1 MDFTAYIILIFIPL
15 ISIYDFYQLKKLKI
29 KATKCLW
36 NAVLTLVLSFIAFVF
51 LSILLSMPFGENYY
65 DHDIFNILALILIL
79 IFNYY
84 RIKGRKISKGKVTR
98 DEKSGFNNI
107 IIGVIILFSICL
119 FLSLTYVSIKSSF
132 ILWDKTLSHITFEN
146 YGLGGT
152 AIVIINNIL
161 FSIFG
166 PIANK
171 VASICLFL
179 LGIFA
184 FSIFG
189 MTGYAFLQNT
199 FFKKTKSLKN
209 NK

>member
-1 MDFTAYIILIFIPL
+1 MDLTGYIILIFVTL
-15 ISIYDFYQLKKLKI
+15 ISIYDFHQLKKLKI
-29 KATKCLW
+29 KVSKCLW
-36 NAVLTLVLSFIAFVF
+36 SAVLTFVLSVF
-51 LSILLSMPFGENYY
+51 AAGLLSALLSMPFGNALFKDEVYL
-65 DHDIFNILALILIL
+65 ILALILIL

-107 IIGVIILFSICL
+107 ITGVIILFYICL
-119 FLSLTYVSIKSSF
+119 FSSLTYVSIKYSF
-132 ILWDKTLSHITFEN
+132 VLWDKTLSLIEFGN

-161 FSIFG
+161 VSIFG
-166 PIANK
+166 TIANK

-184 FSIFG
+184 LAIFSI
-189 MTGYAFLQNT
+189 TGYSFLQNT
-199 FFKKTKSLKN
+199 IFKKRKK
-209 NK
+209 

>member
-1 MDFTAYIILIFIPL
+1 MDLTGYIILIFVTL

-29 KATKCLW
+29 KISKCLW
-36 NAVLTLVLSFIAFVF
+36 SAALTLVLSFFATAF
-51 LSILLSMPFGENYY
+51 LSVLLSMPFGENYY
-65 DHDIFNILALILIL
+65 EHDVFIIFALILVL
-79 IFNYY
+79 VFNYY

-107 IIGVIILFSICL
+107 ITGVIILFYICL
-119 FLSLTYVSIKSSF
+119 FSSLTYVSIKYSF
-132 ILWDKTLSHITFEN
+132 VLWDKTLSLIEFGN

-161 FSIFG
+161 VSIFG

-184 FSIFG
+184 LAIFCI
-189 MTGYAFLQNT
+189 TRYSFLQNT
-199 FFKKTKSLKN
+199 IFKKRKK
-209 NK
+209 

>member
-1 MDFTAYIILIFIPL
+1 MDLTGYIILIFVTL

-29 KATKCLW
+29 KVFKCLW
-36 NAVLTLVLSFIAFVF
+36 SAALTFVLSIFAAGL
-51 LSILLSMPFGENYY
+51 LSALLSMPFGNALFKDEVYL
-65 DHDIFNILALILIL
+65 ILALILIL

-107 IIGVIILFSICL
+107 IIGVISLFFVCL

-199 FFKKTKSLKN
+199 FFKKTKLLK
-209 NK
+209 KK

>member
-1 MDFTAYIILIFIPL
+1 MDLTGYIILIFVTL

-29 KATKCLW
+29 KVSKCLW
-36 NAVLTLVLSFIAFVF
+36 SAALTFVLTIFAAGLLSA
-51 LSILLSMPFGENYY
+51 LLSMPFGNALFKDEVYL
-65 DHDIFNILALILIL
+65 ILALILIL

-107 IIGVIILFSICL
+107 IIGVISLFFVCL

-184 FSIFG
+184 LAIFCI
-189 MTGYAFLQNT
+189 TGYSLLQNT
-199 FFKKTKSLKN
+199 IFKKRKK
-209 NK
+209 

>member
-1 MDFTAYIILIFIPL
+1 MDLTGYIILIFVTL

-29 KATKCLW
+29 KISKCLW
-36 NAVLTLVLSFIAFVF
+36 SAALTLVLSFFATAF
-51 LSILLSMPFGENYY
+51 LSVLLSMPFGENYY
-65 DHDIFNILALILIL
+65 EHDVFIIFALILVL
-79 IFNYY
+79 VFNYY

-107 IIGVIILFSICL
+107 ITGVIILFYICL
-119 FLSLTYVSIKSSF
+119 FSSLTYVSIKYSF
-132 ILWDKTLSHITFEN
+132 VLWDKTLSLIEFGN

-161 FSIFG
+161 VSIFG

-179 LGIFA
+179 LGMFALAIFC
-184 FSIFG
+184 I
-189 MTGYAFLQNT
+189 TGYSFLQNT
-199 FFKKTKSLKN
+199 IFKKRKK
-209 NK
+209 

>member
-1 MDFTAYIILIFIPL
+1 MDLTGYIILIFVTL

-29 KATKCLW
+29 KVSKCLW
-36 NAVLTLVLSFIAFVF
+36 SAALTFVLTIFAAGLLSA
-51 LSILLSMPFGENYY
+51 LPSMPFGNALFKDEVYL
-65 DHDIFNILALILIL
+65 ILALILIL

-107 IIGVIILFSICL
+107 IIGVISLFFVCL

-184 FSIFG
+184 LAIFCI
-189 MTGYAFLQNT
+189 TGYSFLQNT
-199 FFKKTKSLKN
+199 IFKKRKK
-209 NK
+209 

>member
-1 MDFTAYIILIFIPL
+1 MDLTGYIILIFVTL

-29 KATKCLW
+29 KVSKCLW
-36 NAVLTLVLSFIAFVF
+36 SAALTFVLTIFAAGLLSA
-51 LSILLSMPFGENYY
+51 LLSMPFGNALFKDEVYL
-65 DHDIFNILALILIL
+65 ILALILIL

-107 IIGVIILFSICL
+107 IIGVISLFFVCL

-184 FSIFG
+184 LAIFCI
-189 MTGYAFLQNT
+189 TGYSFLQNPI
-199 FFKKTKSLKN
+199 FKKRKK
-209 NK
+209 

>member
-1 MDFTAYIILIFIPL
+1 MDLTGYIILTSL
-15 ISIYDFYQLKKLKI
+15 IILSIYNFYQLKKLKI
-29 KATKCLW
+29 KITKCLW
-36 NAVLTLVLSFIAFVF
+36 SAVLTLVLSFYATTF
-51 LSILLSMPFGENYY
+51 LSVLLSMPFGENDYE
-65 DHDIFNILALILIL
+65 HDIFIIFALILIL

-107 IIGVIILFSICL
+107 IITILGL
-119 FLSLTYVSIKSSF
+119 FCISFFLWFIYNCIGGSF
-132 ILWDKTLSHITFEN
+132 ILWDKALSPITFGN

-166 PIANK
+166 SIANK

-184 FSIFG
+184 LSIFG
-189 MTGYAFLQNT
+189 MTGYAFLQDT
-199 FFKKTKSLKN
+199 IFKKRRR
-209 NK
+209 

>member
-1 MDFTAYIILIFIPL
+1 MDLTGYIILIFVTL

-29 KATKCLW
+29 KVSKCLW
-36 NAVLTLVLSFIAFVF
+36 SAALTFVLTIFAAGLLSA
-51 LSILLSMPFGENYY
+51 LLSMPFGNALFKDEVYL
-65 DHDIFNILALILIL
+65 ILALILIL

-107 IIGVIILFSICL
+107 ITGVIILFYICL
-119 FLSLTYVSIKSSF
+119 FSSLTYVSIKYSF
-132 ILWDKTLSHITFEN
+132 VLWDKTLSLIEFGN

-184 FSIFG
+184 LAIFCI
-189 MTGYAFLQNT
+189 TGYSFLQNT
-199 FFKKTKSLKN
+199 IFKKRKK
-209 NK
+209 